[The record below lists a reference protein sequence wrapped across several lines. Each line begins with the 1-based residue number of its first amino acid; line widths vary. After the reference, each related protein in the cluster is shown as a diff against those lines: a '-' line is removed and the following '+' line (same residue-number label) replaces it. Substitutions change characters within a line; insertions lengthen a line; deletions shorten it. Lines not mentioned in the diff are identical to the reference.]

1 MKKKQLLVFIMVG
14 SLAAGMSPVTMAFAE
29 ADTQTVTIEDTVAVA
44 AESEEGEAAAEP
56 VQDISDAAADT
67 PVEEP
72 AQAADTPTAEPTQA
86 AADTPAAEPTQAA
99 ADTPAAEPAQAADA
113 VVDDGFNSGDTA
125 ELTLEEEESATPTPE
140 TTGQIIL
147 KAADGTQTSY
157 STLAEA
163 IAAAPVNIG
172 KDGEVTQILVT
183 GTVEISETVVIDQNK
198 NISIAAAADGTTIKR
213 AAGFLGD
220 MFKVKDESTSFQF
233 GTGKEGE
240 TVLSLTVTGALDQ
253 GDATGSII
261 SVEGGYFGLSDGVTL
276 TGNRTS
282 APGAAICNSGG
293 SIGLAGG
300 TITGNQSEGI
310 VNEAAEITGGAIYSL
325 GEIRVSGAVIVKDN
339 KDDGLNDNSI
349 VLGGD
354 NACIA
359 AIGQLAETADLQVRR
374 SDAAAGKIIVK
385 VGTDATGTALTT
397 MENILAHVHYLD
409 TTEYTINNQTG
420 ALESVTAPVS
430 TMTLTADSISWNKA
444 YEHTVDLTFHTN
456 DAGVGGRYYVTWVK
470 KSDSTPGF
478 EAVKSNY
485 KSSGDIASSAS
496 VQLTDVAYDT
506 AIKVV
511 VYAED
516 SKGLEA
522 VAPLVLTLK
531 AKASTPTE
539 TPITTTPTPTTRA
552 TINPSVSESKV
563 TGLEKALAFYP
574 KQMYNFTVT
583 GAGTDNTNP
592 IKGDTKWIPYGWSMS
607 AKNIDTGYQKSW
619 SIGNVNGI
627 KQAKTFRMY
636 IFFQKYIYNG
646 SEWEATGVKEA
657 LPTEFKSKA
666 IDFTVTPSG
675 TITPTATAG
684 SGSGSGGYDYDGSGS
699 GDGTD
704 GDDAENHDGTDSDTG
719 STSATNARTADNS
732 PIATMMMLAS
742 LSLVAG
748 GYVIVRKRKKEI

>member
-1 MKKKQLLVFIMVG
+1 MKKKQLLVFIMAG

-385 VGTDATGTALTT
+385 VGTDANGTALTT

-539 TPITTTPTPTTRA
+539 APVTTTPTPTTRA

-563 TGLEKALAFYP
+563 TGLEKALEFYP
-574 KQMYNFTVT
+574 KQMYNFTVI

-592 IKGDTKWIPYGWSMS
+592 VKGDTKWIPYGWSMS

-719 STSATNARTADNS
+719 SSSATNARTADNS

-748 GYVIVRKRKKEI
+748 GYVIIRKRKKEI